1 VSAGAAPGVAWELF
15 VSSANFTEA
24 SQNRNLEAGVLVD
37 STTLAA
43 RMVQFLE
50 GLIRERRVRSA
61 WPKLGAS
68 E

>member
-1 VSAGAAPGVAWELF
+1 MAHAKCVIADQRRLF

-24 SQNRNLEAGVLVD
+24 SQNRNLEVGVLVD

-61 WPKLGAS
+61 WP
-68 E
+68 

>member
-1 VSAGAAPGVAWELF
+1 

-24 SQNRNLEAGVLVD
+24 AQVRNLEAGILVD
-37 STTLAA
+37 SATLAA

-61 WPKLGAS
+61 
-68 E
+68 